1 MRMTP
6 ENFRRRWFQ
15 FSLRTLFVFVALL
28 ACWLSW
34 ELAEVRRRGTTLT
47 QLREMGVVPVYRSES
62 NSFRHRWLG
71 DVDVATFEIPMRV
84 FVEVHPTLI
93 RLFPESDE
101 AEFADLYN
109 AKIRGTAKRD

>member
-1 MRMTP
+1 MADNP
-6 ENFRRRWFQ
+6 AKPRRRWS
-15 FSLRTLFVFVALL
+15 FSLRTLFVAVTVA

-34 ELAEVRRRGTTLT
+34 ELAEVRRRAITLT

-71 DVDVATFEIPMRV
+71 DGDVETFEIPMRV
-84 FVEVHPTLI
+84 FVEVHPKLV

-109 AKIRGTAKRD
+109 TKIRGTAKRD